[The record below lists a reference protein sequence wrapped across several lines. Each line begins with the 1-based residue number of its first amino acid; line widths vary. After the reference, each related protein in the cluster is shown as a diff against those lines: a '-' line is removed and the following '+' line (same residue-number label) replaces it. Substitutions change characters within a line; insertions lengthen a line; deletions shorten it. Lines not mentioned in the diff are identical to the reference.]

1 MLLLLQLC
9 LSPVSG
15 LPSSC
20 PCVPA
25 PACAWSPYGSHPLDI
40 ALLGIHPPCPEY
52 GEVRCCDKAAFSR
65 YYEDYAAEILKSPNS
80 SREEISDAISDD
92 KDDLL
97 MYETSN
103 SWDNPTATMK
113 HQSISASDEVLCGCL
128 KKSVCPLE
136 FWNLDS
142 GHCEESLVMCC
153 VGKHGPNSDS
163 KLKSKQLENSIRAK
177 AEEEN
182 IESAYEFVHENLH
195 MTSTSAAADMTTPTK
210 AKFTDDVTD
219 DANPWVNP
227 RVPVNATVTS
237 NSGTSYRLSSKRF
250 LSIIPLLFRLF
261 SGGQVSNPRQEGP
274 AGSGPAPRRHDRA
287 VPGLV

>member
-1 MLLLLQLC
+1 M
-9 LSPVSG
+9 
-15 LPSSC
+15 
-20 PCVPA
+20 
-25 PACAWSPYGSHPLDI
+25 
-40 ALLGIHPPCPEY
+40 
-52 GEVRCCDKAAFSR
+52 RCCDKAAFSR

-80 SREEISDAISDD
+80 SREKISDAINDD
-92 KDDLL
+92 EDDEL
-97 MYETSN
+97 MYESSN

-153 VGKHGPNSDS
+153 VGKHDPNSDS
-163 KLKSKQLENSIRAK
+163 KLKPKQLENSLRAK

-182 IESAYEFVHENLH
+182 IESAHEFVHENLH
-195 MTSTSAAADMTTPTK
+195 MTSTSAAADMTTPSK

-237 NSGTSYRLSSKRF
+237 NSGTSYWLSSKRF